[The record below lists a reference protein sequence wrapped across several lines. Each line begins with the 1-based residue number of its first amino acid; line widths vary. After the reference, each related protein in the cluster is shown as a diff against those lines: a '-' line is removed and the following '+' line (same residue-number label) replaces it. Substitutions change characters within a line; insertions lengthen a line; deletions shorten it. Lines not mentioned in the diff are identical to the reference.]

1 MNGWIEIK
9 GYLAGFFG
17 SKNNVFFFGL
27 AEVPVEPAAGE
38 TQFVVCTCQFA
49 DTEARAWPSAPALF
63 TSEFV

>member
-9 GYLAGFFG
+9 GYLAG
-17 SKNNVFFFGL
+17 FFGL